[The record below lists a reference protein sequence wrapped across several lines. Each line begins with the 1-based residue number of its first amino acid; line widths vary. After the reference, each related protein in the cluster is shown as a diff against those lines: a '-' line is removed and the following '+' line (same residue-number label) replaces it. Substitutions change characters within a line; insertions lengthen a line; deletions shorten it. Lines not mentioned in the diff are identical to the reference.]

1 MSALLEIDGVAK
13 SFGPIRAVDG
23 IDLAVAPNEF
33 FALLGPSGC
42 GKTTLLRLIA
52 GFEHPDRGA
61 IRLDGADIT
70 TTRPNKRPINLM
82 FQSYALFPHMSVFH
96 NVAYGLEMEGV
107 RGVALKAR
115 VEEALLLVHLSDFA
129 ARKPHQLS
137 GGQKQRVA
145 LARALVK
152 RPKLLLLDEPLGAL
166 DRKLRE
172 KMQIELKRLQQETGI
187 AFLVVTHDQEE
198 ALTMADRIALLD
210 QGRIAQLGRPRDL
223 YERPESRFVADFV
236 GQMNFFE
243 GHCRGAGFEV
253 PGLGQ
258 VPAQGVDA
266 LPEGAA
272 ACLAVRP
279 ERVLLLEDRHPGTL
293 AAEVAGSAYMGQDM
307 IVHLRL
313 AKNGMP
319 LVARLPASHRL
330 AAGVESGRQLHCRW
344 APEHARL
351 LVK

>member
-1 MSALLEIDGVAK
+1 VSALLEIAGVAK
-13 SFGPIRAVDG
+13 SFGTIRAVDG

-61 IRLDGADIT
+61 IRLDGLDIT
-70 TTRPNKRPINLM
+70 AVKPNKRPINLM
-82 FQSYALFPHMSVFH
+82 FQSYALFPHMTVFA
-96 NVAYGLEMEGV
+96 NVSYGLEMEGL
-107 RGVALKAR
+107 RGAALKAR
-115 VEEALLLVHLSDFA
+115 VEQALGLVQLSDQA

-166 DRKLRE
+166 DKKLRE

-210 QGRIAQLGRPRDL
+210 KGQIAQLGKPRDL

-243 GHCRGAGFEV
+243 GHRRGGGFDV
-253 PGLGQ
+253 AGLGLL
-258 VPAQGVDA
+258 PAQDLDA

-272 ACLAVRP
+272 ASLAVRP
-279 ERVLLLEDRHPGTL
+279 ERVVLSETAQPGTF
-293 AAEVAGSAYMGQDM
+293 AAEIIGSAYMGQDM
-307 IVHLRL
+307 IVHLSL
-313 AKNGMP
+313 AGSGLP
-319 LVARLPASHRL
+319 LVARLPAAHRL
-330 AAGVESGRQLHCRW
+330 AAGVENGRQVHCSW
-344 APEHARL
+344 AAEHARL